1 MSAARPVPD
10 RLPNG
15 LPTELPAGVPV
26 DAHVV
31 PSQRPDPERSEP
43 HRRRRVPR
51 LDLRRTLLA
60 AAVAAAPLLQLAGM
74 IPHPV
79 MPDSPAAALEVVASD
94 PDGWFRMHALAAS
107 SAALTVVA
115 CLALAGLV
123 RGRGARLA
131 TVGATLQVVASALL
145 VFAFAAE
152 AHLWSLAADPSL
164 DRAAVVPLVA
174 LEDGSPAM
182 VGLGLGFPLLGVGT
196 VLLMSGLLRSRAV
209 PRWQPVLVLVGT
221 FTSIAAAPGSSLG
234 PLLFV
239 PSVLGMLALARSVA
253 RAGH

>member
-1 MSAARPVPD
+1 MSA
-10 RLPNG
+10 G
-15 LPTELPAGVPV
+15 SI
-26 DAHVV
+26 DALGDADLVV
-31 PSQRPDPERSEP
+31 PAQRPDPERSDA
-43 HRRRRVPR
+43 RR

-74 IPHPV
+74 VPHPV
-79 MPDSPAAALEVVASD
+79 LPDSPAATLELVAQD

-107 SAALTVVA
+107 SAALSIVA
-115 CLALAGLV
+115 GLALAGLV

-131 TVGATLQVVASALL
+131 TVGASLQVVGAALL

-174 LEDGSPAM
+174 LEHDSPAM
-182 VGLGLGFPLLGVGT
+182 TGLGVAFPLLGLGT
-196 VLLMSGLLRSRAV
+196 VLLMSGLLRSGVV

-221 FTSIAAAPGSSLG
+221 ATSIAAAPGSSLG
-234 PLLFV
+234 PLLFA
-239 PSVLGMLALARSVA
+239 PSVLGMLALAVSVA
-253 RAGH
+253 RAGR